1 MFKGTETVTILN
13 RRHDRATDTDT
24 VTATVIQGVSWY
36 EADGSTGQDTKSNA
50 RVIKVRIPA
59 AACTRY
65 VTPDSFRNSMGGWTL
80 QKGDKIFRG
89 ITQQDTPS
97 GAGVMT
103 IREIHDNRNHPLGH
117 IYVEGD

>member
-1 MFKGTETVTILN
+1 MFKGTETVTIIN

-59 AACTRY
+59 ESCTRY
-65 VTPDSFRNSMGGWTL
+65 VKPDSFRNSMGGWTL
-80 QKGDKIFRG
+80 QKGDKIVKG
-89 ITQQDTPS
+89 TDTTKTS
-97 GAGVMT
+97 GPDVMT
-103 IREIHDNRNHPLGH
+103 IREIHDNRGHPLGH